1 MLLNRLSIL
10 NYKNIA
16 EATLDFCGGINCFV
30 GNNGVGKTNL
40 LDSVYYLACTKS
52 RTGLMDSLNVRH
64 GEQFFMI
71 QGEFYN
77 ESSDNAPVLI
87 QAGYK
92 VGGRKN
98 FKNCGK
104 DYQRLADH
112 IGLIPVVIVSPS
124 DSNLIEDWSDNRR
137 KFIDSVISQYSK
149 EYLFHLIKYNALLSD
164 RNSYLKQE
172 TDDEVLYEACEAQ
185 MAESGRYIYEAR
197 CKFTEEFAK
206 VFKEYY
212 AKISMDKEQVELE
225 YKSHL
230 ATGDLKSMLEYS
242 RKLDLIVGHTTKG
255 VHKDDLDMLLGGYS
269 IKKVG
274 SQGQNKSFLLALKFA
289 QFNYLKRITGRTPIL
304 LLDDIFD
311 KLDAERVERI
321 VSIVSGDE
329 FGQIFITDTNR
340 DNLDALIKRAS
351 GGEYRIFKVTEGE
364 VKDETC

>member
-52 RTGLMDSLNVRH
+52 RSGLMDSQNVRH
-64 GEQFFMI
+64 GESFFMI
-71 QGEFYN
+71 QGDFSN
-77 ESSDNAPVLI
+77 ELTDTDTI
-87 QAGYK
+87 QIQVGYK
-92 VGGRKN
+92 IGGKKN

-137 KFIDSVISQYSK
+137 RFLDSVISQYSK
-149 EYLFHLIKYNALLSD
+149 EYLFHLIKYNALLAE
-164 RNSYLKQE
+164 RNSYLKQQS
-172 TDDEVLYEACEAQ
+172 DDELLYEACEAQ
-185 MAESGRYIYEAR
+185 MAESGKVIFEAR
-197 CKFTEEFAK
+197 KQFTEEFAK

-212 AKISMDKEQVELE
+212 AKISMDKEQVAIK

-230 ATGDLKSMLEYS
+230 ATGDLRQMLEYS

-321 VSIVSGDE
+321 VSIVSGEE